1 MCLLTV
7 ANPVPHGRGTTP
19 PMPKNLL
26 SQARI
31 LIVDDEPSNI
41 RLLERI
47 LQVYEARAVRHVTDP
62 RETLSMVLNFQPDII
77 LLDLNMPHF
86 DGHQVLE
93 QLKDAIPVEERPPVI
108 VLTADITPEAKR
120 RALTGGAKDF
130 LTKPFDQTEVVLRIR
145 NLLETRF
152 FQLELRK
159 QNGVLE
165 ILVQE
170 RTSQLES
177 TLSELRATQDAV
189 VKQERLS
196 ALGMMAGGIAHDF
209 NNALTMMLGYSE
221 LLLPWLQAHGSEREL
236 GFLRNIV
243 AAAQDST
250 HIVGRLREF
259 YRPAESNE
267 IREPVALNTIVEQ
280 AVALTAPKWKA
291 RSQADGIQISVLT
304 ELRDVPQISGCP
316 AELREVLT
324 NLIFNAVDAMP
335 YGGAIIIATAE
346 DEEGRANIAV
356 SDTGTGMT
364 EEQKQR
370 CLEPFFTTKGE
381 RGTGLGLSVVYG
393 ILQRHEAHLEIVS
406 QPGHGTTFNINFPAN
421 AAPAITG
428 PKIMETAATPL
439 QILVVDDQELISELI
454 AECLKG
460 DGHTTMTA
468 ANGREALELFRKTP
482 ADLVLTDQSMP
493 GMNGVQLS
501 VAIKELAPQTPVI
514 LLTGFGEEMNAAGS
528 APGGVDLVVGK
539 PVSGSDLRKA
549 IHQVMAKVAA

>member
-1 MCLLTV
+1 
-7 ANPVPHGRGTTP
+7 
-19 PMPKNLL
+19 MPKNLL
-26 SQARI
+26 SQARV

-47 LQVYEARAVRHVTDP
+47 LQLHHAGSIRSVTDP
-62 RETLSMVLNFQPDII
+62 RETLSVVLSFQPDII

-86 DGHQVLE
+86 DGYRVLD
-93 QLKDAIPVEERPPVI
+93 QLHDAIPAEERQPVI
-108 VLTADITPEAKR
+108 VLTADITPEARR

-130 LTKPFDQTEVVLRIR
+130 LTKPFDQTEVVLRVQ
-145 NLLETRF
+145 NLLENRF
-152 FQLELRK
+152 LEIELRK

-165 ILVQE
+165 VLVQE
-170 RTSQLES
+170 RTQQLED
-177 TLSELRATQDAV
+177 TLAELRTTQDAV

-209 NNALTMMLGYSE
+209 NNALTMMLGYGE
-221 LLLPWLQAHGSEREL
+221 LLFPWLQAQGTEREI
-236 GFLRNIV
+236 GFLKNII

-267 IREPVALNTIVEQ
+267 IREPVEVNSIVEQ
-280 AVALTAPKWKA
+280 AIALTAPKWKA
-291 RSQADGIQISVLT
+291 RSQADGIQIAVLT
-304 ELRDVPQISGCP
+304 ELREVPRISACP

-335 YGGAIIIATAE
+335 HGGAIIITTTE
-346 DEEGRANIAV
+346 TEHGRVEIAV

-364 EEQKQR
+364 EEQKRR
-370 CLEPFFTTKGE
+370 CLEPFFTTKGAH
-381 RGTGLGLSVVYG
+381 GTGLGLSVVYG

-406 QPGHGTTFNINFPAN
+406 QPGHGTTFHLNFAVNN
-421 AAPAITG
+421 APESIG
-428 PKIMETAATPL
+428 PQTMETFARPIN
-439 QILVVDDQELISELI
+439 ILVVDDQELICELI
-454 AECLKG
+454 SECLKN
-460 DGHTTMTA
+460 DGHKTNIA
-468 ANGREALELFRKTP
+468 ANGREALELFRKAP

-501 VAIKELAPQTPVI
+501 VAIKELSPQTPVI
-514 LLTGFGEEMNAAGS
+514 LLTGFGEEMGAAGT

-539 PVSGSDLRKA
+539 PVSGADLRKA
-549 IHQVMAKVAA
+549 IHSVMTRAATP

>member
-1 MCLLTV
+1 
-7 ANPVPHGRGTTP
+7 
-19 PMPKNLL
+19 MPKQLL
-26 SQARI
+26 SKARI
-31 LIVDDEPSNI
+31 LIVDDEPTNI

-47 LQVYEARAVRHVTDP
+47 LEVYRAGAVRSVTDP
-62 RETLSMVLNFQPDII
+62 RETLSTVIHFQPDII
-77 LLDLNMPHF
+77 LLDLNMPHL
-86 DGHQVLE
+86 DGFGVLA
-93 QLKDAIPVEERPPVI
+93 QLDDAMPAEERPPVI

-120 RALTGGAKDF
+120 RALTAGAKDF

-145 NLLETRF
+145 NVLENRF
-152 FQLELRK
+152 LQCELRK

-165 ILVQE
+165 VLVQE
-170 RTSQLES
+170 RTEQLEA
-177 TLSELRATQDAV
+177 TLAELRTTQDAV

-209 NNALTMMLGYSE
+209 NNALTMMLGYGE
-221 LLLPWLQAHGSEREL
+221 LLLPWIQAQGAEREI
-236 GFLRNIV
+236 GFLRNII

-267 IREPVALNTIVEQ
+267 IREPVDLNAIVEQ
-280 AVALTAPKWKA
+280 AVALTAPKWKT
-291 RSQADGIQISVLT
+291 RSQADGIQISMLT
-304 ELRDVPQISGCP
+304 ELREVPLISACP

-335 YGGAIIIATAE
+335 CGGAIIITTAE
-346 DEEGRANIAV
+346 ASDGRVTIAV

-370 CLEPFFTTKGE
+370 CLEPFFTTKGD

-393 ILQRHEAHLEIVS
+393 ILQRHEAHLEIAS
-406 QPGHGTTFNINFPAN
+406 QPGHGTTFNISFASCT
-421 AAPAITG
+421 ASEVTG
-428 PKIMETAATPL
+428 PQLMETAAKPL

-454 AECLKG
+454 AECLKC
-460 DGHTTMTA
+460 DGHHPTTA
-468 ANGREALELFRKTP
+468 ANGREALEVFRKSP

-501 VAIKELAPQTPVI
+501 VAIKEIAPQTPVI
-514 LLTGFGEEMNAAGS
+514 LLTGFGEEMNAAGR

-539 PVSGSDLRKA
+539 PVSGADLRKA
-549 IHQVMAKVAA
+549 IHQVMHKATV